1 MKRTILALLAVF
13 AFAATASATPGAVN
27 KHGCHGAR
35 GKMGYH
41 CHGHN
46 STSKFHS
53 SNRRY
58 VAFGRG

>member
-1 MKRTILALLAVF
+1 MKRTILALLAVL
-13 AFAATASATPGAVN
+13 ALAAPASATPGAVN
-27 KHGCHGAR
+27 AQGCHGAR

-46 STSKFHS
+46 TTSKFRT

-58 VAFGRG
+58 VAFRGG

>member
-1 MKRTILALLAVF
+1 MKRTILALLAVL
-13 AFAATASATPGAVN
+13 ALAAPASATPGALDA
-27 KHGCHGAR
+27 HGCHGAR

-46 STSKFHS
+46 ATSKFRN